1 LGNDT
6 YVVNSTTDTIT
17 ELTGQGNDTVE
28 SSVTFSINTT
38 ALQSVIEN
46 ITLTG
51 TTSGTTATGN
61 ALDNVLTGSSVANTL
76 TGNDGHDTLNG
87 LGGNDTLSGG
97 NGNDILDGGTGNDGM
112 TGGAGNDTFV
122 VDSSSDTV
130 TEASGGGTD
139 TIQTSVQFTWAA
151 NVENMTLTGTGNINA
166 PTTTSSAN
174 NIIIGNT
181 GNNSI
186 DGGSGN
192 DTINGGGGTDSI
204 TGGLGADTYQYTSGG
219 GADTINNVA
228 SDSLTDRLVFTDLAS
243 TSVTFTRTSN
253 NLVATVAAGA
263 GGGSVT
269 VTNWF
274 SATANRIDFLNFTN
288 GEFTAAQVDA
298 AVSGGGGLGF
308 QAGGLETMAVPQ
320 SADPISIRSF
330 HEIAASNLEDSSITL
345 GGKLAADEAAGRRWM
360 PIKTFPTDPATIGVN
375 RLVDAMAAFGE
386 DNEVTGDLAGSDGL
400 QAHALE
406 SLAAHHEVTRTSR
419 FHSEFRTVLD

>member
-1 LGNDT
+1 
-6 YVVNSTTDTIT
+6 VVNSTTDTIT
-17 ELTGQGNDTVE
+17 EVTGQGNDTVE
-28 SSVTFSINTT
+28 SRVTFSINTT

-61 ALDNVLTGSSVANTL
+61 
-76 TGNDGHDTLNG
+76 
-87 LGGNDTLSGG
+87 
-97 NGNDILDGGTGNDGM
+97 
-112 TGGAGNDTFV
+112 
-122 VDSSSDTV
+122 
-130 TEASGGGTD
+130 
-139 TIQTSVQFTWAA
+139 WAA
-151 NVENMTLTGTGNINA
+151 NVENMTLTGSGNINA
-166 PTTTSSAN
+166 PTTTSNAN
-174 NIIIGNT
+174 NIIYGNS
-181 GNNSI
+181 GNNTI
-186 DGGSGN
+186 NGGSGD

-204 TGGLGADTYQYTSGG
+204 TGGLGADIYQYTSGG

-228 SDSLTDRLVFTDLAS
+228 SDSLIDRVVFTDLAS
-243 TSVTFTRTSN
+243 TSVTFSRTSN

-308 QAGGLETMAVPQ
+308 QAGGLETMAVPA
-320 SADPISIRSF
+320 SSDPISIRSF
-330 HEIAASNLEDSSITL
+330 HEIAASGLAESSITL
-345 GGKLAADEAAGRRWM
+345 GGKLAADEAAGRRWV
-360 PIKTFPTDPATIGVN
+360 PIKAFPNDPTTIGVN

-386 DNEVTGDLAGSDGL
+386 DSGVTGDLAGSDAL

-406 SLAAHHEVTRTSR
+406 
-419 FHSEFRTVLD
+419 